1 MQMQHSILFSTA
13 ADLTTFCRIYISLDT
28 PTGYYPFTEGDF
40 MANLFWQQQWKIIQS
55 SCKVPSVCVCVCVW
69 F

>member
-40 MANLFWQQQWKIIQS
+40 MANLFWQQQ
-55 SCKVPSVCVCVCVW
+55 
-69 F
+69 